1 MLHVSKV
8 KTFLVSLDIGQDN
21 ALEISAVKRNI
32 VPMIFLQNLMEVIGL
47 RILLHTADR

>member
-21 ALEISAVKRNI
+21 ALEIFPVKRNI
-32 VPMIFLQNLMEVIGL
+32 ISEISKE
-47 RILLHTADR
+47 LLNDFSA